1 MEITQTT
8 GKAYSSDTVELDLEP
23 NEEHIVILRR
33 TEGSCTYG
41 LSRITRNRELTDQEY
56 RLKAMNSEKTFEFGD
71 NNAHFKLFNGANAAC
86 FYFENWDT

>member
-1 MEITQTT
+1 MSALDSLGCWYGFVYTCNYSHYKLRETMKFELEGLEIAETT

-41 LSRITRNRELTDQEY
+41 LSRITRNRELTD
-56 RLKAMNSEKTFEFGD
+56 
-71 NNAHFKLFNGANAAC
+71 
-86 FYFENWDT
+86 